1 MWRFYILRSI
11 VIIRDFFKR
20 LVTSFYVFLP
30 YVLDRP
36 AAFRGGLPW
45 VDGVLV
51 MLEDMLLPF
60 PRFEVLP
67 SLIARYLYLS
77 CFFSSS

>member
-1 MWRFYILRSI
+1 M
-11 VIIRDFFKR
+11 IRDFFSR

-30 YVLDRP
+30 CVLDSP
-36 AAFRGGLPW
+36 AALRGGLPW

-51 MLEDMLLPF
+51 MLEDILFTL
-60 PRFEVLP
+60 PRFEALP
-67 SLIARYLYLS
+67 SLIARYLCLS